1 MVRASLKSLSDFRRN
16 NTSAFECLAAHFK
29 IPKNIAIKEYSNALE
44 ILTPDREISREKV
57 RQTSSMMQYI
67 GKKDAVAV
75 SPASLIGFSFLREA
89 RKQLNSRRG
98 AIVGDHNVRLAARE
112 AVTRRMANSG
122 RS

>member
-1 MVRASLKSLSDFRRN
+1 MVSASLKSLSDFRRN
-16 NTSAFECLAAHFK
+16 NTSAFECLAALFK

-57 RQTSSMMQYI
+57 RQTSSMMQDI

-75 SPASLIGFSFLREA
+75 GPASLIGFSFLREA
-89 RKQLNSRRG
+89 RKNSNSRRG
-98 AIVGDHNVRLAARE
+98 AIVGDHNVRLPARE